1 MDVGPGVYLE
11 ALLFFRNILNTKLA
25 TETGMLHLSNT
36 QDRDSSAC
44 LSLLA
49 DTQPI
54 SLSHTSI

>member
-1 MDVGPGVYLE
+1 MWILGVCLE
-11 ALLFFRNILNTKLA
+11 ALLFFRDVLDTKLA
-25 TETGMLHLSNT
+25 AGTGMFHLSNT

-54 SLSHTSI
+54 VRT

>member
-1 MDVGPGVYLE
+1 MWILGVCLE
-11 ALLFFRNILNTKLA
+11 ALLFFRDILDTKLA
-25 TETGMLHLSNT
+25 TGTGMLHLSNT